1 VFKGRSTKTTDTAK
15 DGSSHSV
22 ENREG
27 EGYVKGAGAG
37 NLKAAGE
44 AHSHERYRKG
54 VEAEQH
60 QQTDHLGLGDTAAI
74 EDAPRRK
81 K

>member
-1 VFKGRSTKTTDTAK
+1 MNGTGVA
-15 DGSSHSV
+15 
-22 ENREG
+22 
-27 EGYVKGAGAG
+27 

-54 VEAEQH
+54 VEGEQSQRH
-60 QQTDHLGLGDTAAI
+60 QQIDHLGLGDVGAI
-74 EDAPRRK
+74 EDAPKRK